1 MTEEQATVLEKAI
14 AEWESL
20 TGTEL
25 LGSKQTMLTWV
36 ATDVINEAFQLDESG
51 VTALLILNAETEAY
65 ANKVAYSVKDMV
77 DDAGAVL
84 RKVQAFSNIRKTL
97 KDPAFAGIL
106 DNFRSS
112 LAQALEHYECM
123 TPAVKE
129 LLGNRIELSYI
140 RRDAL
145 RALDYMRE
153 DVFAKGEPEAAPMKF
168 NPGVYLYWNIASLLR
183 ILGNTKDS
191 GVSLVLIQD
200 TEEINASCFGF
211 AIKHGNNL
219 FLLSDKPKFDNPEQA
234 TLQSSRGGSRELAH
248 RMEKL
253 RFPYGFMGAWIDEKG
268 RGQMNIPGATM
279 PIRAQQE
286 AVKLAE
292 MKDLPADTLIWLAM
306 MFDLIL
312 ARYWKN
318 LDRIKAKELS
328 YTGNMIETPMALSEG
343 CQALALRDYKPLQ
356 FEKFTTENVTSGHVQ
371 FRVKKTG
378 QNQWMEERY
387 KSQVSEE
394 LLNPLPSSTP
404 AIPEH
409 LLPPLPHPNE
419 IIARRDAE
427 QARQLLVPKKLR
439 NEIWGTQAEIKHSHM
454 WTARKNF
461 ATTIERLSIEE
472 FNREKEAVTKWYV
485 ERLTANRDFWLRGL
499 AEGKLILPAPALTKG
514 FTIVQVPAPRIERNE
529 LAFYPYGSE
538 RCWTSLFG
546 GIPFHNGYCREQD
559 NFYCYLSPENIGRE
573 MAVIRP
579 ECPEALA
586 LLAGCKVDELP
597 IYLQHWYPEK
607 AYVGN
612 SILDDV
618 DPLEDIDN
626 PWRKGFRPG
635 MVIRFGR
642 KGLYKLQARLGLPK
656 NIHWEEEKK

>member
-1 MTEEQATVLEKAI
+1 MKSCCHFCVDPSCGGKKNCNCETCSRKDSCYRYAGLKPTIRITRKCTQTCQHCAFDCGPG
-14 AEWESL
+14 L
-20 TGTEL
+20 TGTDM
-25 LGSKQTMLTWV
+25 TM
-36 ATDVINEAFQLDESG
+36 E
-51 VTALLILNAETEAY
+51 TAENIHRFCQAHQIRFAETMGGEFYTHPEWA
-65 ANKVAYSVKDMV
+65 
-77 DDAGAVL
+77 AVL
-84 RKVQAFSNIRKTL
+84 HTL
-97 KDPAFAGIL
+97 FQGT
-106 DNFRSS
+106 RSVR
-112 LAQALEHYECM
+112 L
-123 TPAVKE
+123 V
-129 LLGNRIELSYI
+129 I

-153 DVFAKGEPEAAPMKF
+153 DVFAKGEPQAAPMKF

-279 PIRAQQE
+279 PVRAQQE

-306 MFDLIL
+306 MFDLIS

-318 LDRIKAKELS
+318 LERIKAKELS
-328 YTGNMIETPMALSEG
+328 YTGDMIETPMALTEG
-343 CQALALRDYKPLQ
+343 CQALAIRDYKPLQ
-356 FEKFTTENVTSGHVQ
+356 FEKFTTENVTSDHVQ
-371 FRVKKTG
+371 FRVNRTG
-378 QNQWMEERY
+378 QNRWMEERY
-387 KSQVSEE
+387 KSQVPEE

-404 AIPEH
+404 AFPEH

-427 QARQLLVPKKLR
+427 QAMQLLAPKKLR
-439 NEIWGTQAEIKHSHM
+439 NELWGTHAEMRHNHM
-454 WTARKNF
+454 WVARKNF
-461 ATTIERLSIEE
+461 AATIERLSIEE

-499 AEGKLILPAPALTKG
+499 AEGKLMLPAPASTKG
-514 FTIVQVPAPRIERNE
+514 FQIVQTPGPRIERNE
-529 LAFYPYGSE
+529 LAFYRS
-538 RCWTSLFG
+538 
-546 GIPFHNGYCREQD
+546 N
-559 NFYCYLSPENIGRE
+559 
-573 MAVIRP
+573 
-579 ECPEALA
+579 
-586 LLAGCKVDELP
+586 LP
-597 IYLQHWYPEK
+597 AQT
-607 AYVGN
+607 
-612 SILDDV
+612 
-618 DPLEDIDN
+618 
-626 PWRKGFRPG
+626 
-635 MVIRFGR
+635 
-642 KGLYKLQARLGLPK
+642 
-656 NIHWEEEKK
+656 